1 LFQSSIE
8 KWKASGLK
16 GIYIMMR
23 HNKNKLLSTSFIS
36 ALLSCTFLTASAA
49 NAFVSVT
56 DSLANSRLATQV
68 TNMQNQ
74 LGQLEKM
81 RNLANQ
87 QLSAFGEFGT
97 MGDIFGG
104 TSFDQMG
111 SNSTFYENM
120 QKFAFDPCA
129 INLCTI
135 GDNPIG
141 TTDFEEARD
150 WAMKNF
156 YTSEVLNN
164 SDSRD
169 LAEVRRRAVVYAAT
183 NGMALANIV
192 HNDLAGSGE
201 EAQALEDIVEASQ
214 NLRGDIRA
222 NTAVSIATYR
232 IEIQKLAMLTSMLE
246 VESASAIVNTS
257 VFHEDGGSE
266 YPDAFIDADYSAND
280 LTRRVQVTIPEK
292 GSPSGGSGMGGGLI
306 GSLLGGSDS
315 TTGVLLESAGLTDVA
330 SVFTSS
336 DPSQA
341 LMDGITSGSFG
352 SMPPESLNMGSVMAD
367 AANLTSNIASE
378 SGSPELAA
386 PLRSIESG
394 FSKGG
399 TSGNAQG
406 VMGVA
411 QTLAMTG
418 GNADL
423 SSILNVGRISLD
435 TGNLEKALSFA
446 EGALSDLRRNG
457 LGGSLDKYLSDQIE
471 QVRQT
476 SSGIEALVLDTS
488 AMISAMGTSPDAQI
502 ARVLQVDVATL
513 RSSDLQELTASAIN
527 AVGDNIDR
535 PELRT
540 IADGVL
546 TINDGDLADI
556 RDQLTSR
563 THIQGNTPL
572 ESDTTS
578 SVLQ

>member
-1 LFQSSIE
+1 
-8 KWKASGLK
+8 
-16 GIYIMMR
+16 
-23 HNKNKLLSTSFIS
+23 
-36 ALLSCTFLTASAA
+36 
-49 NAFVSVT
+49 
-56 DSLANSRLATQV
+56 
-68 TNMQNQ
+68 
-74 LGQLEKM
+74 
-81 RNLANQ
+81 
-87 QLSAFGEFGT
+87 
-97 MGDIFGG
+97 
-104 TSFDQMG
+104 
-111 SNSTFYENM
+111 
-120 QKFAFDPCA
+120 
-129 INLCTI
+129 
-135 GDNPIG
+135 
-141 TTDFEEARD
+141 
-150 WAMKNF
+150 
-156 YTSEVLNN
+156 
-164 SDSRD
+164 
-169 LAEVRRRAVVYAAT
+169 
-183 NGMALANIV
+183 
-192 HNDLAGSGE
+192 
-201 EAQALEDIVEASQ
+201 
-214 NLRGDIRA
+214 
-222 NTAVSIATYR
+222 
-232 IEIQKLAMLTSMLE
+232 
-246 VESASAIVNTS
+246 
-257 VFHEDGGSE
+257 
-266 YPDAFIDADYSAND
+266 
-280 LTRRVQVTIPEK
+280 
-292 GSPSGGSGMGGGLI
+292 
-306 GSLLGGSDS
+306 
-315 TTGVLLESAGLTDVA
+315 
-330 SVFTSS
+330 
-336 DPSQA
+336 
-341 LMDGITSGSFG
+341 MDGITSGSFG